1 MDNEEAAIRID
12 FLQFLETDV
21 SVHIMSFLDDPAD
34 VVRASAVSRNW
45 RKFVNYGRIVIL
57 NYMFRL
63 RAATVSFSFCLLEA
77 LVGYSDSRCWQS
89 STPQNR
95 KVAHYVITLHYISRI
110 VISNGLAKHFC
121 IRAFPQLSE
130 IVKITEVNQGKM
142 NLLTSEARSSP
153 GLDFLERQHKIYAS
167 LHRTITKAKVPPRD
181 CIETAVSASS
191 TDRMPDESI
200 LNTLNPRDRFIRT
213 ASYWSS
219 KGQSDPSVPETLVYK
234 LKSGIWV
241 ITEVD
246 IQPFEAFFQ
255 LGSPVY
261 SAKSV
266 RFRLGNL
273 KPLSD
278 IGGSQLGD
286 LPLEKPAD
294 DMFEWTYT
302 SPELMSCNNLSYQN
316 PSFAS
321 RDIYRLSYSAGVC
334 YVRALGRS
342 LSPAFNMDVLEPYGF
357 KKLVLRYDPEYLV
370 HLLECSSSDDLIR
383 LGQVED
389 DSRLF
394 DQLGLL
400 QNLLLGFRGGENCK
414 FGLHGVWGVNH
425 VGYSEMEI
433 GRDFMESFSADITFN
448 ILKLLSD
455 PSDII
460 RASAVSRSWRHF
472 VIATGLCKKL
482 WLKKVPQV
490 RYITC
495 SLEENDGIIK
505 LTNLESE
512 NTVNWRTLEI
522 EHKFFSSLN
531 RAFSKPVTSPKC
543 ILAFPVGAS
552 STDRD
557 PPVTI
562 INTLSPE
569 QRSFWSSKGQ
579 NDHNAPE
586 YLLYRLTTSISIV
599 TEVHIRPLEVFWE
612 NARPVY
618 SARSVRFLMGHP
630 KSVADVEIGIC
641 PLDRPSLDKYVW
653 TYVSPWFSMKQ
664 KSCLQKFKLP
674 EPVICIGGIF
684 LIELLGRAQ
693 KDNADGLF
701 YIR

>member
-1 MDNEEAAIRID
+1 MDNEEDAIRID

-45 RKFVNYGRIVIL
+45 RQF
-57 NYMFRL
+57 
-63 RAATVSFSFCLLEA
+63 
-77 LVGYSDSRCWQS
+77 
-89 STPQNR
+89 
-95 KVAHYVITLHYISRI
+95 
-110 VISNGLAKHFC
+110 VISNGLAKHLC

-130 IVKITEVNQGKM
+130 VVKITEVNQGKM
-142 NLLTSEARSSP
+142 NLLTSEARSAP

-200 LNTLNPRDRFIRT
+200 LNTLNPRDRYIRT

-234 LKSGIWV
+234 LKAGIWV

-255 LGSPVY
+255 IGSPLY
-261 SAKSV
+261 SAK
-266 RFRLGNL
+266 
-273 KPLSD
+273 
-278 IGGSQLGD
+278 
-286 LPLEKPAD
+286 
-294 DMFEWTYT
+294 
-302 SPELMSCNNLSYQN
+302 
-316 PSFAS
+316 
-321 RDIYRLSYSAGVC
+321 
-334 YVRALGRS
+334 
-342 LSPAFNMDVLEPYGF
+342 
-357 KKLVLRYDPEYLV
+357 
-370 HLLECSSSDDLIR
+370 
-383 LGQVED
+383 
-389 DSRLF
+389 
-394 DQLGLL
+394 
-400 QNLLLGFRGGENCK
+400 
-414 FGLHGVWGVNH
+414 
-425 VGYSEMEI
+425 
-433 GRDFMESFSADITFN
+433 
-448 ILKLLSD
+448 
-455 PSDII
+455 
-460 RASAVSRSWRHF
+460 ASAVSRSWRHF
-472 VIATGLCKKL
+472 VIANGLCKKL

-495 SLEENDGIIK
+495 SVEENDGIIK
-505 LTNLESE
+505 LMNVEYE
-512 NTVNWRTLEI
+512 KAVNWGTLEM
-522 EHKFFSSLN
+522 EHKLFSSLH
-531 RAFSKPVTSPKC
+531 RPFSKPVTSPKC

-569 QRSFWSSKGQ
+569 RRSFWSSKGE

-641 PLDRPSLDKYVW
+641 PIDRPSLNKYVW
-653 TYVSPWFSMKQ
+653 TYVSLWFPMKQ
-664 KSCLQKFKLP
+664 KSCSQKFKLP

-701 YIR
+701 YIRLGHVRVMGRTLEPAFHAEMHSSGELQLNYYPQSLDSVLQSFSGESKAAVQENEELCVEMSQGLLDFLDDDDEDN